1 MEIPKFGTSIVSVL
15 LSHDGRSEESGGA
28 VPVSSDS
35 TSERAKRHR
44 EDIFENGGD
53 VAAKQTR
60 FVA

>member
-15 LSHDGRSEESGGA
+15 FSHDVRSEESGGA

-44 EDIFENGGD
+44 EDIFEDGGD